1 MTAERANLLRDLH
14 RPGDPLIL
22 VNVWDAAGARTV
34 AAAEG
39 CRAIATAS
47 WSIAAAHGYA
57 DGEQIPLE
65 LMLAAI
71 ERIAAAVELP
81 VTADIEA
88 GFGDTPAAVSETAAA
103 VIAAG
108 AVGVNLED
116 RLRPTAEHAAILAAV
131 RERGEREGVPLV
143 INGRSDEF
151 LLGER
156 RLDEAIARGRAY
168 LDAGA
173 DSFFIPGLVALDDTR
188 RLVDELGRAPVN
200 VLALP
205 VSPPLGRAG
214 RGRRGAGQLRPRP
227 DGRGLRLTRRG
238 GSDAAG
244 ARRLPRDARQPALGW
259 SLHQPGFISA
269 SLFSVFGAP
278 KAISSVPS
286 GPPSIPRQTPGAMR
300 TMSH

>member
-1 MTAERANLLRDLH
+1 MSADKANLLRELH

-34 AAAEG
+34 AAADG
-39 CRAIATAS
+39 CRAVATAS

-57 DGEQIPLE
+57 DGEEIPLE

-71 ERIAAAVELP
+71 ERIADAVELP

-88 GFGDTPAAVSETAAA
+88 GFGDTPTEVAETVAA

-116 RLRPTAEHAAILAAV
+116 GLRPAAEHAAMLAAV

-151 LLGER
+151 LLGGR
-156 RLDEAIARGRAY
+156 DLDEAITRGRAY
-168 LDAGA
+168 LEAGA
-173 DSFFIPGLVALDDTR
+173 DCFFIPGLVELDDTR
-188 RLVDELGRAPVN
+188 RLVEELGGAPVN

-205 VSPPLGRAG
+205 VSPPLSELA
-214 RGRRGAGQLRPRP
+214 
-227 DGRGLRLTRRG
+227 
-238 GSDAAG
+238 AAG
-244 ARRLPRDARQPALGW
+244 VARVSFGPGPMGVAYAALGEAAAALLARG
-259 SLHQPGFISA
+259 SY
-269 SLFSVFGAP
+269 
-278 KAISSVPS
+278 
-286 GPPSIPRQTPGAMR
+286 PPTLANRP
-300 TMSH
+300 

>member
-1 MTAERANLLRDLH
+1 MFGSLRSRAGATRGPLDNVPAMTADKARLLRERH

-47 WSIAAAHGYA
+47 WSIAAAHGYP

-88 GFGDTPAAVSETAAA
+88 GFGDTPAAVSETVAA

-116 RLRPTAEHAAILAAV
+116 RLRAAAEHAAILAAV
-131 RERGEREGVPLV
+131 RERGEGEGVPLV

-156 RLDEAIARGRAY
+156 NLGEAIARGGAY
-168 LDAGA
+168 LAAGA
-173 DSFFIPGLVALDDTR
+173 DSFFIPGLVELEEIR
-188 RLVDELGRAPVN
+188 RVVEELGGAPVN
-200 VLALP
+200 VLA
-205 VSPPLGRAG
+205 VAASPPLPELA
-214 RGRRGAGQLRPRP
+214 GAG
-227 DGRGLRLTRRG
+227 
-238 GSDAAG
+238 AA
-244 ARRLPRDARQPALGW
+244 RVR
-259 SLHQPGFISA
+259 
-269 SLFSVFGAP
+269 
-278 KAISSVPS
+278 
-286 GPPSIPRQTPGAMR
+286 
-300 TMSH
+300 

>member
-1 MTAERANLLRDLH
+1 MTAERAERLRELH
-14 RPGDPLIL
+14 RPGDPLVL
-22 VNVWDAAGARTV
+22 VNVWDVAGARTV

-57 DGEQIPLE
+57 DGEEIPFE

-81 VTADIEA
+81 VTADIES
-88 GFGDTPAAVSETAAA
+88 GFGESPSEVSETVAA

-116 RLRPTAEHAAILAAV
+116 RLRPAAEHAAILTAV
-131 RERGEREGVPLV
+131 RERGDREGVALV

-151 LLGER
+151 LHGER

-173 DSFFIPGLVALDDTR
+173 DCFFIPGLIDLADTR
-188 RLVDELGRAPVN
+188 RLVSELGGAAVN
-200 VLALP
+200 VLAVP
-205 VSPPLGRAG
+205 VSPPLEELADAGVARISFGPGPMGVAYAALGEAAETLLG
-214 RGRRGAGQLRPRP
+214 RGAYPPELAHRP
-227 DGRGLRLTRRG
+227 
-238 GSDAAG
+238 GS
-244 ARRLPRDARQPALGW
+244 
-259 SLHQPGFISA
+259 
-269 SLFSVFGAP
+269 
-278 KAISSVPS
+278 
-286 GPPSIPRQTPGAMR
+286 
-300 TMSH
+300 

>member
-1 MTAERANLLRDLH
+1 MTAEKATLLRELQ

-22 VNVWDAAGARTV
+22 VNVWDAASARTV

-47 WSIAAAHGYA
+47 WSIAAAHGYP

-81 VTADIEA
+81 VTADIEG
-88 GFGDTPAAVSETAAA
+88 GFGDTPAAVSDTVAA

-116 RLRPTAEHAAILAAV
+116 RLRPAAEHAAILAAV

-151 LLGER
+151 LIGAR
-156 RLDEAIARGRAY
+156 NLDEAIARGRAY

-173 DSFFIPGLVALDDTR
+173 DSVFIPGLVDLDDTR
-188 RLVDELGRAPVN
+188 RLIEELGGAPVN

-205 VSPPLGRAG
+205 VSPPLAKLAEAG
-214 RGRRGAGQLRPRP
+214 V
-227 DGRGLRLTRRG
+227 
-238 GSDAAG
+238 
-244 ARRLPRDARQPALGW
+244 ARVSFGPGPMGVAYAALGESAATLLARGDYPS
-259 SLHQPGFISA
+259 SLANRP
-269 SLFSVFGAP
+269 
-278 KAISSVPS
+278 
-286 GPPSIPRQTPGAMR
+286 
-300 TMSH
+300 

>member
-1 MTAERANLLRDLH
+1 MSAEHANRLRELH

-57 DGEQIPLE
+57 DGEEIPLE
-65 LMLAAI
+65 LMIAAI
-71 ERIAAAVELP
+71 ERIAVAVDLP
-81 VTADIEA
+81 VTADIES
-88 GFGDTPAAVSETAAA
+88 GFGDTPGEVSETVAR

-116 RLRPTAEHAAILAAV
+116 RLRAAEEHAAIMAAA
-131 RERGEREGVPLV
+131 RERGEREGVPIV

-156 RLDEAIARGRAY
+156 RIDEAIARGRAY

-173 DSFFIPGLVALDDTR
+173 DCFFLPGLIDLGDTR
-188 RLVDELGRAPVN
+188 RLVEELGGAPVN
-200 VLALP
+200 ALAIP
-205 VSPPLGRAG
+205 SSPSLDELA
-214 RGRRGAGQLRPRP
+214 GAGVARVSFGPGPMGVAYAALR
-227 DGRGLRLTRRG
+227 
-238 GSDAAG
+238 DAAETLL
-244 ARRLPRDARQPALGW
+244 ARRAYPPELANR
-259 SLHQPGFISA
+259 PGS
-269 SLFSVFGAP
+269 
-278 KAISSVPS
+278 
-286 GPPSIPRQTPGAMR
+286 
-300 TMSH
+300 

>member
-1 MTAERANLLRDLH
+1 MTADKATLLRELQ

-22 VNVWDAAGARTV
+22 VNVWDAASARTV
-34 AAAEG
+34 AAADG

-47 WSIAAAHGYA
+47 WSIAAAHGYP

-81 VTADIEA
+81 VTADIEG
-88 GFGDTPAAVSETAAA
+88 GFGDTPAAVSDTVAA

-116 RLRPTAEHAAILAAV
+116 RLRPAAEHAAILAAV

-151 LLGER
+151 LIGER
-156 RLDEAIARGRAY
+156 KLDEAIARGRAY

-173 DSFFIPGLVALDDTR
+173 DSFFIPGLVELDATR
-188 RLVDELGRAPVN
+188 RLIEELGGAPVN

-205 VSPPLGRAG
+205 VSPPLPELAEAG
-214 RGRRGAGQLRPRP
+214 V
-227 DGRGLRLTRRG
+227 
-238 GSDAAG
+238 
-244 ARRLPRDARQPALGW
+244 ARVSFGPGPMGVSYAALGEAAAT
-259 SLHQPGFISA
+259 LLARGDYPA
-269 SLFSVFGAP
+269 SLANRP
-278 KAISSVPS
+278 
-286 GPPSIPRQTPGAMR
+286 
-300 TMSH
+300 

>member
-1 MTAERANLLRDLH
+1 MSADKAQLLRDLH

-88 GFGDTPAAVSETAAA
+88 GFGDSPAAVAETVAA

-116 RLRPTAEHAAILAAV
+116 RLRPPAEHAAVLEAV
-131 RERGEREGVPLV
+131 RARGEREGVPLV
-143 INGRSDEF
+143 VNGRSDEF
-151 LLGER
+151 LLGKR

-173 DSFFIPGLVALDDTR
+173 DCFFIPGLVDLEDTR
-188 RLVDELGRAPVN
+188 RLVEELGARPVN

-205 VSPPLGRAG
+205 VSPPLPELAEAG
-214 RGRRGAGQLRPRP
+214 I
-227 DGRGLRLTRRG
+227 
-238 GSDAAG
+238 
-244 ARRLPRDARQPALGW
+244 ARVSFG
-259 SLHQPGFISA
+259 PGPMGVAYA
-269 SLFSVFGAP
+269 SLGEAAATLLARGDYP
-278 KAISSVPS
+278 ETLANRP
-286 GPPSIPRQTPGAMR
+286 
-300 TMSH
+300 

>member
-1 MTAERANLLRDLH
+1 MTAERAERLRELH
-14 RPGDPLIL
+14 RPGDPLVL
-22 VNVWDAAGARTV
+22 VNVWDVASARTV

-57 DGEQIPLE
+57 DGQQIPLE

-71 ERIAAAVELP
+71 ERIASAVDLP

-88 GFGDTPAAVSETAAA
+88 GFGESPAEVAETVAA

-116 RLRPTAEHAAILAAV
+116 RLRPAGEHAATLAAV
-131 RERGEREGVPLV
+131 RERGDREGVPLV
-143 INGRSDEF
+143 INGRTDEF

-173 DSFFIPGLVALDDTR
+173 DCFFVPGLIDLGDTR
-188 RLVDELGRAPVN
+188 RLVEELDGAPVN
-200 VLALP
+200 VLAIP
-205 VSPPLGRAG
+205 ASPPLAE
-214 RGRRGAGQLRPRP
+214 L
-227 DGRGLRLTRRG
+227 
-238 GSDAAG
+238 AAAQV
-244 ARRLPRDARQPALGW
+244 ARVSFGPGPMGVAYAALGEAAAE
-259 SLHQPGFISA
+259 LLAMGGYPPGLA
-269 SLFSVFGAP
+269 H
-278 KAISSVPS
+278 
-286 GPPSIPRQTPGAMR
+286 RPGG
-300 TMSH
+300 

>member
-1 MTAERANLLRDLH
+1 MTADKATLLRELH

-22 VNVWDAAGARTV
+22 VNVWDVAGARTV
-34 AAAEG
+34 AAANG

-88 GFGDTPAAVSETAAA
+88 GFGDTPAEVAETVAA

-116 RLRPTAEHAAILAAV
+116 RLRPAAEHAEILSAV
-131 RERGEREGVPLV
+131 RQAGEREGVPLV

-156 RLDEAIARGRAY
+156 NLDEAIARGRTY
-168 LDAGA
+168 LEAGA
-173 DSFFIPGLVALDDTR
+173 DSFFIPGLVELEDIR
-188 RLVDELGRAPVN
+188 RLIEELGGAPVN
-200 VLALP
+200 VLGLP
-205 VSPPLGRAG
+205 ASPPLTELASAG
-214 RGRRGAGQLRPRP
+214 VARVSFGPGPMGVAYAALGEAAATLHTRGAYPATLANRP
-227 DGRGLRLTRRG
+227 
-238 GSDAAG
+238 
-244 ARRLPRDARQPALGW
+244 
-259 SLHQPGFISA
+259 
-269 SLFSVFGAP
+269 
-278 KAISSVPS
+278 
-286 GPPSIPRQTPGAMR
+286 
-300 TMSH
+300 

>member
-1 MTAERANLLRDLH
+1 VTAAKASLLRDLH

-34 AAAEG
+34 AAADG

-47 WSIAAAHGYA
+47 WSIAAAHGYE

-88 GFGDTPAAVSETAAA
+88 GFGDTPAAVSDTVAA

-116 RLRPTAEHAAILAAV
+116 RLRPAAEHAAILAAV

-151 LLGER
+151 LIGER
-156 RLDEAIARGRAY
+156 NLDEAIARGRAY
-168 LDAGA
+168 QEAGA
-173 DSFFIPGLVALDDTR
+173 DSFFIPGLVELDDTR
-188 RLVDELGRAPVN
+188 RLIEELGGAPVN

-205 VSPPLGRAG
+205 VSPPLAELAEAG
-214 RGRRGAGQLRPRP
+214 V
-227 DGRGLRLTRRG
+227 
-238 GSDAAG
+238 
-244 ARRLPRDARQPALGW
+244 ARVSFGPGPMGVAYAALGEAAATLLARGDYPS
-259 SLHQPGFISA
+259 SLANRP
-269 SLFSVFGAP
+269 
-278 KAISSVPS
+278 
-286 GPPSIPRQTPGAMR
+286 
-300 TMSH
+300 

>member
-1 MTAERANLLRDLH
+1 MTSDKANLLRELH

-34 AAAEG
+34 AAADG

-57 DGEQIPLE
+57 DGEEIPLE

-81 VTADIEA
+81 VTADIES
-88 GFGDTPAAVSETAAA
+88 GFGDTPAAVSETVAA

-116 RLRPTAEHAAILAAV
+116 RLRPAAEHASILAAV

-151 LLGER
+151 LMGER
-156 RLDEAIARGRAY
+156 NLDEAVARGRTY

-173 DSFFIPGLVALDDTR
+173 DSFFLPGLVELEDTR
-188 RLVDELGRAPVN
+188 RLVEELGGAPVN

-205 VSPPLGRAG
+205 VSPSLSELA
-214 RGRRGAGQLRPRP
+214 GAGV
-227 DGRGLRLTRRG
+227 
-238 GSDAAG
+238 
-244 ARRLPRDARQPALGW
+244 ARVSFGPGPMGVAYAALGEAAAT
-259 SLHQPGFISA
+259 LLARGDYPA
-269 SLFSVFGAP
+269 TLANRP
-278 KAISSVPS
+278 
-286 GPPSIPRQTPGAMR
+286 
-300 TMSH
+300 

>member
-1 MTAERANLLRDLH
+1 MTADKANLLRELH

-22 VNVWDAAGARTV
+22 VNVWDVAGARTV
-34 AAAEG
+34 AAADG

-57 DGEQIPLE
+57 DGEEIPLE

-88 GFGDTPAAVSETAAA
+88 GFGDTPAEVSETVAA

-116 RLRPTAEHAAILAAV
+116 RLRPAAEHAAILAAV

-156 RLDEAIARGRAY
+156 NLDEAIARGRAY
-168 LDAGA
+168 LKAGA
-173 DSFFIPGLVALDDTR
+173 DSFFIPGLVELADIR
-188 RLVDELGRAPVN
+188 RLVERARRR
-200 VLALP
+200 ARQ
-205 VSPPLGRAG
+205 RAG
-214 RGRRGAGQLRPRP
+214 AAGL
-227 DGRGLRLTRRG
+227 
-238 GSDAAG
+238 AAAHG
-244 ARRLPRDARQPALGW
+244 ARRAPAW
-259 SLHQPGFISA
+259 RASA
-269 SLFSVFGAP
+269 SGPGRWASRTRPWARRP
-278 KAISSVPS
+278 RRCSPAAAI
-286 GPPSIPRQTPGAMR
+286 PPTLANRPY
-300 TMSH
+300 

>member
-1 MTAERANLLRDLH
+1 MTAERANLLRELH
-14 RPGDPLIL
+14 TPGDPLIL
-22 VNVWDAAGARTV
+22 VNVWDVAGARTV

-57 DGEQIPLE
+57 DGEEIPLE
-65 LMLAAI
+65 LMLGAI

-88 GFGDTPAAVSETAAA
+88 GFGDTPAAVAETAAA

-116 RLRPTAEHAAILAAV
+116 RLRPAAEHAAILSAV
-131 RERGEREGVPLV
+131 RARGEREGVRLV

-173 DSFFIPGLVALDDTR
+173 DCFFIPGLVKLDDTR
-188 RLVDELGRAPVN
+188 RLVEELGGAPVN

-205 VSPPLGRAG
+205 VSPPLAELARAG
-214 RGRRGAGQLRPRP
+214 V
-227 DGRGLRLTRRG
+227 
-238 GSDAAG
+238 
-244 ARRLPRDARQPALGW
+244 ARVSFG
-259 SLHQPGFISA
+259 PGPMGVAYA
-269 SLFSVFGAP
+269 SLGEAAATLLARGDYP
-278 KAISSVPS
+278 ATLANRP
-286 GPPSIPRQTPGAMR
+286 
-300 TMSH
+300 

>member
-1 MTAERANLLRDLH
+1 MTAERANVLRDLH

-22 VNVWDAAGARTV
+22 VNVWDAASARTV

-57 DGEQIPLE
+57 DGQEIPLE

-173 DSFFIPGLVALDDTR
+173 DSFFIPGLVALDGTR

-205 VSPPLGRAG
+205 VSPPLAEL
-214 RGRRGAGQLRPRP
+214 A
-227 DGRGLRLTRRG
+227 
-238 GSDAAG
+238 AAG
-244 ARRLPRDARQPALGW
+244 VARVSFG
-259 SLHQPGFISA
+259 PGPMGVAYA
-269 SLFSVFGAP
+269 SLGEAAARLLARGEYP
-278 KAISSVPS
+278 ATLANRP
-286 GPPSIPRQTPGAMR
+286 
-300 TMSH
+300 

>member
-1 MTAERANLLRDLH
+1 MSAEKANLLRELH

-22 VNVWDAAGARTV
+22 VNVWDVAGARTV
-34 AAAEG
+34 AAAGG

-47 WSIAAAHGYA
+47 WSVAAAHGYA

-71 ERIAAAVELP
+71 ERIATAVELP

-88 GFGDTPAAVSETAAA
+88 GFGDTPAAVAETVAA

-116 RLRPTAEHAAILAAV
+116 RLRPAAEHAAVLEAV

-143 INGRSDEF
+143 INGRSDEY
-151 LLGER
+151 LDGGR
-156 RLDEAIARGRAY
+156 NLDEAVARGRAY

-173 DSFFIPGLVALDDTR
+173 DCFFIPGLIDLADTR
-188 RLVDELGRAPVN
+188 RLVEELGGAPVN

-205 VSPPLGRAG
+205 SSPPLTELVEAG
-214 RGRRGAGQLRPRP
+214 V
-227 DGRGLRLTRRG
+227 
-238 GSDAAG
+238 
-244 ARRLPRDARQPALGW
+244 ARVSFG
-259 SLHQPGFISA
+259 PGPMGVAYA
-269 SLFSVFGAP
+269 SLGEAAATLLARGEYP
-278 KAISSVPS
+278 
-286 GPPSIPRQTPGAMR
+286 QTLANRP
-300 TMSH
+300 